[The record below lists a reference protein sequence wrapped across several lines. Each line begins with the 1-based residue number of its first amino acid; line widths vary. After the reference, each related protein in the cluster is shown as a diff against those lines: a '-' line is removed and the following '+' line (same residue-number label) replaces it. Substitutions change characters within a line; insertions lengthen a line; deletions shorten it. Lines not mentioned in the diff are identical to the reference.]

1 MSDPNFSFAEQKRE
15 RESSRRR
22 LEPPPRRKTGP
33 GWKVTGA
40 GEPEPQRW
48 EVATAKDGSVTHRE
62 VGPQPGGG
70 GFARPEHERS
80 LFRLE
85 VTDPCFIAG
94 QPAEVGHFVECG
106 HRAAAE
112 LLGSGR
118 GRILEEVR
126 NHFA

>member
-1 MSDPNFSFAEQKRE
+1 MSDPDFSFAAAKKE
-15 RESSRRR
+15 REASRRR

-40 GEPEPQRW
+40 VETEPPRW
-48 EVATAKDGSVTHRE
+48 EVSTAKDGTVIHRE
-62 VGPQPGGG
+62 VGPQPGTG

-80 LFRLE
+80 LFRL
-85 VTDPCFIAG
+85 VIIDACFVGGA
-94 QPAEVGHFVECG
+94 PADVGHLVESG
-106 HRAAAE
+106 HRTAAE

-126 NHFA
+126 NHF

>member
-1 MSDPNFSFAEQKRE
+1 MSDPDFSFAAAKKE
-15 RESSRRR
+15 REVSRRR

-40 GEPEPQRW
+40 GEPEPPRW
-48 EVATAKDGSVTHRE
+48 EVVTEKGGIVIHRE

-85 VTDPCFIAG
+85 VTDACFVAG
-94 QPAEVGHFVECG
+94 QLAEVGHIVECG
-106 HRAAAE
+106 HRTAAD
-112 LLGSGR
+112 LLSSGR
-118 GRILEEVR
+118 GRILEELR